1 MKRLSRVGTMAVPM
15 RKWRCLL
22 SQSLEAVPKFKFQS
36 LLKWDWWLFLG
47 GSQGKESAC
56 HAGDPGSIS
65 RSRRSP
71 GEGNGYP
78 FQYSCLGNPI
88 HGQRSL
94 VGYSAWDC
102 KESDMTEWLTHRY
115 TWCWYKNH
123 KGFPG
128 GTSVKNPSANAEDI
142 RDMGLIPESGRS
154 PGGGN
159 DNHSRGSWWAT
170 VHSITKSWTQLKRLS
185 IHARARTTQ
194 PLVGKEA
201 YW

>member
-1 MKRLSRVGTMAVPM
+1 M

-22 SQSLEAVPKFKFQS
+22 SHSLEAVPKFKFQS

-47 GSQGKESAC
+47 GSEGKESAC

-78 FQYSCLGNPI
+78 RQYSCLGNPI

-94 VGYSAWDC
+94 VGCSAWDC
-102 KESDMTEWLTHRY
+102 QESDMTEWLTHRC
-115 TWCWYKNH
+115 TWCWYKN
-123 KGFPG
+123 
-128 GTSVKNPSANAEDI
+128 TRASQVVLVVKNRSASPEDT
-142 RDMGLIPESGRS
+142 RHMGLVPESGSS
-154 PGGGN
+154 PGRGN
-159 DNHSRGSWWAT
+159 DSHSRGSWWAT
-170 VHSITKSWTQLKRLS
+170 VHSVTKSWIWLKRLS
-185 IHARARTTQ
+185 TDAHSRTTQ

>member
-1 MKRLSRVGTMAVPM
+1 M

-47 GSQGKESAC
+47 GSEGKESAC

-65 RSRRSP
+65 RARRSP

-78 FQYSCLGNPI
+78 RQYSCLGNPI

-94 VGYSAWDC
+94 VGCSAWDC
-102 KESDMTEWLTHRY
+102 QESDMTEWLTHRC

-128 GTSVKNPSANAEDI
+128 GTSGEEPVCQC
-142 RDMGLIPESGRS
+142 RRY
-154 PGGGN
+154 
-159 DNHSRGSWWAT
+159 
-170 VHSITKSWTQLKRLS
+170 KRYGFDPWVRKLPCQ
-185 IHARARTTQ
+185 RKWQ
-194 PLVGKEA
+194 PLQRIVVGYSPQHHKELDMTEA
-201 YW
+201 T